1 MGILFRN
8 SFESSHF
15 ATPRYPDKMSGLMLE
30 NFWANKAACDD
41 AERAYYEKL
50 SGCKLAETDA
60 PVAKEGGS
68 ASEEELVKN
77 PGAFKNA
84 ANGER
89 TFIMCKPDTVQ

>member
-1 MGILFRN
+1 L
-8 SFESSHF
+8 
-15 ATPRYPDKMSGLMLE
+15 
-30 NFWANKAACDD
+30 
-41 AERAYYEKL
+41 
-50 SGCKLAETDA
+50 KLAETDA

-89 TFIMCKPDTVQ
+89 TFIMW